1 MYIIYVSLMII
12 CMLLVS
18 CMCVYVL
25 IICLSGWFQEQ
36 DEWFQREQ
44 ELLQRIDEVSEKHT
58 KILQNERVSMTCI
71 RQSSDSTYIGQTHH
85 E

>member
-1 MYIIYVSLMII
+1 MSVEGVL
-12 CMLLVS
+12 
-18 CMCVYVL
+18 MCVYNLCVFDNNLYAISILYVL

-58 KILQNERVSMTCI
+58 KILQNERVSITCI
-71 RQSSDSTYIGQTHH
+71 RQYLHRTNPP
-85 E
+85 